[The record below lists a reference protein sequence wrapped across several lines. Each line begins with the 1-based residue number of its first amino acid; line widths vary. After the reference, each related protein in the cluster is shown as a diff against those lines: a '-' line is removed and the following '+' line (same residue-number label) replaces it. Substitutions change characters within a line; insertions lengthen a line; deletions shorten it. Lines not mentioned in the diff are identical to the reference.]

1 MADASTCTAIE
12 PVQAHACQ
20 GMSGLARSVAAASP
34 CPSDFTGADGS
45 QAMNPI
51 AAHIRLIEGPASWR
65 SRALTVLLRVAS
77 HGRLRQDVD
86 LLALRRRY
94 EAFDARH
101 APAVPGMVREPVLCD
116 GVAAEWISVPESRP
130 DRTLLYLHGGSFA
143 FRFPNTHAAFAAR
156 LCRLLGARA
165 LVPDYRLAPEHPFP
179 AATDDCHTA
188 YRWLL
193 AHGCPPGNVV
203 VMGDSAGGCLALV
216 TLCRARQAPDPQPA
230 CAVLLSP
237 AVDCTFDSH
246 SMVDNEGR
254 DPLFRLGDLLVLRRH
269 YVPSPHL
276 YTHPEVSP
284 LFADFVGLAPLLLQ
298 VGSNEML
305 RDEAIRT
312 AHKAHAAGVDVELEL
327 WPDMPHVFQVAPF
340 LPESIRALHHIAAFV
355 TTRTGWILPAVGT
368 AARGTAQRQPVTAR
382 SPQPDR

>member
-1 MADASTCTAIE
+1 MKRTATRIH
-12 PVQAHACQ
+12 V
-20 GMSGLARSVAAASP
+20 
-34 CPSDFTGADGS
+34 
-45 QAMNPI
+45 
-51 AAHIRLIEGPASWR
+51 IEGPGSWR
-65 SRALTVLLRVAS
+65 SRALNALLRVAS
-77 HGRLRQDVD
+77 SRRLRQDAD

-94 EAFDARH
+94 EALDARH
-101 APAVPGMVREPVLCD
+101 APAVPGMVREAVQCD

-156 LCRLLGARA
+156 ICRRLGARA
-165 LVPDYRLAPEHPFP
+165 LLPDYRLAPEHPFP
-179 AATDDCHTA
+179 AAPDDCHAA

-193 AHGCPPGNVV
+193 GRGCPPGSVV
-203 VMGDSAGGCLALV
+203 LIGDSAGGCLALV
-216 TLCRARQAPDPQPA
+216 TLHRARQAAEPQPA

-254 DPLFRLGDLLVLRRH
+254 DPLFRLSDLLVLRRH

-284 LFADFVGLAPLLLQ
+284 LFADFTGFAPLLLQ
-298 VGSNEML
+298 AGSGEML
-305 RDEAIRT
+305 RDEAVRT

-327 WPDMPHVFQVAPF
+327 WPDTPHVFQVAPF
-340 LPESIRALHHIAAFV
+340 LPESTRALHHIAAFV
-355 TTRTGWILPAVGT
+355 AAHTGWNLTPQATPAE
-368 AARGTAQRQPVTAR
+368 AKAPQRPAPTP
-382 SPQPDR
+382 SPNPGGRP